1 MTQRSEVEQKDN
13 QGFSWVSLFF
23 QISVITFLEAI
34 ALSEAFHTMR
44 HNALQAEAKTYI
56 NSMSRAQQAY
66 HLENNNFTSKFDNLG
81 LGISPENENYSY
93 QSLLAIKTGE
103 NRYHF
108 VSPDN
113 INGQKDPFQK
123 LNKTVFSPPL
133 LKFDQ
138 LVMITAQPNK
148 PELKTYI
155 ELIMPCLD
163 ESTGGA
169 SGCNHESVTF
179 AAFYESEKPSIPPP
193 NTLTIYLPIPLPYCS
208 EPGCLYKAF
217 PTPKGFKLLSK

>member
-34 ALSEAFHTMR
+34 ALSEAFHTMD
-44 HNALQAEAKTYI
+44 HNAQQAEAKNNI
-56 NSMSRAQQAY
+56 RSMSRAQQVY
-66 HLENNNFTSKFDNLG
+66 HLENSSFTNSLKDLG

-93 QSLLAIKTGE
+93 QIMLGIKTGE
-103 NRYHF
+103 NRYRF

-113 INGQKDPFQK
+113 INGQKDPFPK
-123 LNKTVFSPPL
+123 LNKTVFPPPL

-138 LVMITAQPNK
+138 LVMITAQPKK

-155 ELIMPCLD
+155 KLIMPCID
-163 ESTGGA
+163 ASTGG
-169 SGCNHESVTF
+169 SDCNHDTVTF

-193 NTLTIYLPIPLPYCS
+193 KTLTISLPIPLPYCS